1 MFMKNSL
8 AMLLCLTMLAC
19 SSASNQ
25 DEGLASNADEIA
37 AETDFSE
44 DAFGDSLDEESG
56 EDFFAESE
64 GDETADESF
73 FEDGFAEEEP
83 AEQSIAANDETFS
96 EDDFSEEDFSEEDFS
111 EEDFSEEDMAFS
123 EEDFEGEDFAD
134 ESTDELFAEDESLD
148 DFAIEE
154 EAPVEL
160 AEQNIAEPPVV
171 EETPIIETPLVSGG
185 ENRIVGLD
193 FLANKNGG
201 TILISSLKPVQF
213 RQRKNLST
221 GQHIVEIEGV
231 KLPEKFQRPYDTR
244 EFNGSIGLFQAY
256 QEKGSNVARFVLQTK
271 SNSEPLI
278 TQEGEALL
286 ILAQNPV
293 QEYQMAEAPDEGE
306 IDFEN
311 NRITVDTDAIRRD
324 EEILKDKSIEDFL
337 TGNTNY
343 YGKKINIELV
353 NTNII
358 EVFNILAEQSN
369 LNIIVAEGVSG
380 NITLRLREIPWDQA
394 LMVVLQSKQLGY
406 VKNGNILRIAPLKT
420 IEKEANDAR
429 AVIEAQKKLLPVKV
443 RIYPVSFAQANDI
456 STQVQDFLTPDRG
469 KVKADTRTNSI
480 IVTDLPE
487 VLDKV
492 GKLIK
497 RLDTE
502 TPQVLM
508 EAKFVET
515 TEDFDRQVNI
525 GLGTGT
531 YTSTAGNEY
540 SYSGLTSNGNSG
552 LSMTFNSIS
561 SLGSIGAFLD
571 LYEKKNL
578 ARVISSPRVIGLNNE
593 AATISQT
600 TQVLDKTTTTSTDG
614 RTTATSFTP
623 RDLTLNLTMTPQ
635 ITADGG
641 VLMEI
646 SVQRDV
652 AGAQEVEETASATPI
667 GTRSAQT
674 KVLVPNGDTIVIGGV
689 YQFDQT
695 KEEIKIPYLGDIP
708 LLGTLFRKDTTKNV
722 KNELMIFVTPRVLNI
737 DKAFNSGDVFIEQAE
752 GVPAEQSL

>member
-1 MFMKNSL
+1 MYMKNSL
-8 AMLLCLTMLAC
+8 AVLICLSLLGC
-19 SSASNQ
+19 SSASSQ
-25 DEGLASNADEIA
+25 DEGLASNADEIV
-37 AETDFSE
+37 AETDFSGE
-44 DAFGDSLDEESG
+44 DFGDFEESAEEG
-56 EDFFAESE
+56 SEEDFFAESE
-64 GDETADESF
+64 SEELSSGENFT
-73 FEDGFAEEEP
+73 EDDFSEEDFNEDDFS
-83 AEQSIAANDETFS
+83 EDDIANSEEDFS
-96 EDDFSEEDFSEEDFS
+96 EDDFSEEDFSEEDMVFS
-111 EEDFSEEDMAFS
+111 EDDL
-123 EEDFEGEDFAD
+123 EGEDFAEGEAD
-134 ESTDELFAEDESLD
+134 DFFAEEESFDEM
-148 DFAIEE
+148 EM
-154 EAPVEL
+154 EAEPSVEL
-160 AEQNIAEPPVV
+160 ADQNISEPTIEETPVV
-171 EETPIIETPLVSGG
+171 ETPIVASGD
-185 ENRIVGLD
+185 NRIVGLD

-201 TILISSLKPVQF
+201 TILISSLRPVQF

-221 GQHIVEIEGV
+221 GQHIVEVEGV
-231 KLPEKFQRPYDTR
+231 QLPEKFQRPYDTR

-306 IDFEN
+306 IDFDN
-311 NRITVDTDAIRRD
+311 NRITVDTEAIRRD
-324 EEILKDKSIEDFL
+324 EEVLKDKSIEDFL

-380 NITLRLREIPWDQA
+380 TITLRLREIPWDQA

-443 RIYPVSFAQANDI
+443 RIYPVSFAQASDI
-456 STQVQDFLTPDRG
+456 SSQVQDFLTPDRG

-487 VLDKV
+487 VLEKV

-515 TEDFDRQVNI
+515 TEDFDRQVNL
-525 GLGTGT
+525 GLGTGS
-531 YTSTAGNEY
+531 YTSESGNSY
-540 SYSGLTSNGNSG
+540 SYTGLTGNGNGG
-552 LSMTFNSIS
+552 LNMTFNSVS

-593 AATISQT
+593 SATISQT

-614 RTTATSFTP
+614 GTSSTSFTP

-641 VLMEI
+641 VLM
-646 SVQRDV
+646 
-652 AGAQEVEETASATPI
+652 
-667 GTRSAQT
+667 
-674 KVLVPNGDTIVIGGV
+674 
-689 YQFDQT
+689 
-695 KEEIKIPYLGDIP
+695 
-708 LLGTLFRKDTTKNV
+708 
-722 KNELMIFVTPRVLNI
+722 
-737 DKAFNSGDVFIEQAE
+737 
-752 GVPAEQSL
+752 